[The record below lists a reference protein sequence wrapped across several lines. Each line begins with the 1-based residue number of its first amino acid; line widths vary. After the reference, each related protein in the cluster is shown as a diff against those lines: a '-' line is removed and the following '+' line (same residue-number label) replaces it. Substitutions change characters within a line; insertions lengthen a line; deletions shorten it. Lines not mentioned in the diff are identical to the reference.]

1 MRKVNLVIKMIKKA
15 AFHTLGC
22 KVNQYETEAVIDIF
36 IDNGYQIVDFSEKAD
51 IYIVNSCAVTNEAA
65 RKTRQIAR
73 RAKRSYPDSIVAI
86 VGCYTQAFP
95 EEVSEIEEIDFIM
108 GSNNKAE
115 ILNTAEKML
124 AGKSIEIQ
132 VKEYNQLKEYE
143 ELELKRLSNTTRA
156 NVKIEDGCNQ
166 FCSYCIIPYA
176 RGPVRS
182 RRQED
187 VVEEIK
193 RLSQQGVKEII
204 LTGTHLGAY
213 GSEKGNSKALTQLMQ
228 KLTELDE
235 LKRVRLSSIE
245 GTEIDQGM
253 VELIAEKD
261 IFCPHLHLPLQSG
274 SDQILEAMNRPYTV
288 KEFKKTIAE
297 LRKRIPDLAVTTD
310 VIVGFPGETE
320 ETFAETLEVVKE
332 IGFSKV
338 HVFPFSA
345 REGTPAAEM
354 DQINGNIIKDYS
366 KKLRLLN
373 EALMLSYQK
382 KFINQEKEVLVEEV
396 RDHKTDLL
404 TGYTDNYLKVLLSG
418 SDKLKNELVK
428 VKLEESIDPYHLK
441 GKILN

>member
-1 MRKVNLVIKMIKKA
+1 MIKKA
-15 AFHTLGC
+15 AFYTLGC

-36 IDNGYQIVDFSEKAD
+36 MDNGFQIVDFSEKAD
-51 IYIVNSCAVTNEAA
+51 LYIVNSCTVTNEAA

-73 RAKRSYPDSIVAI
+73 RAKRSAPESIVAI

-95 EEVSEIEEIDFIM
+95 DEVSEIEEIDFIM

-115 ILNTAEKML
+115 ILNKAEKMM
-124 AGKSIEIQ
+124 AGKSIENEL
-132 VKEYNQLKEYE
+132 KEYSQLKEYE

-182 RRQED
+182 RKEDD
-187 VVEEIK
+187 VVAEIK

-213 GSEKGNSKALTQLMQ
+213 GSEKGNNKALTQLMQ
-228 KLTELDE
+228 SLTELE
-235 LKRVRLSSIE
+235 QLKRVRLSSIE
-245 GTEIDQGM
+245 GTEIDQGIID
-253 VELIAEKD
+253 LIAEED

-288 KEFKKTIAE
+288 AEFKETVAK
-297 LRKRIPDLAVTTD
+297 LRKRIPELAVTTD

-320 ETFAETLEVVKE
+320 ETFAETLKVVEE
-332 IGFSKV
+332 IAFSKI
-338 HVFPFSA
+338 HVFPYSA

-354 DQINGNIIKDYS
+354 EQINGNIIKDYS
-366 KKLRLLN
+366 KKLRLVN
-373 EALMLSYQK
+373 EALMLNYQK
-382 KFINQEKEVLVEEV
+382 EFIGQEKEVLIEEV

-404 TGYTDNYLKVLLSG
+404 TGYTDNYLKVLVAG
-418 SDKLKNELVK
+418 SDELKNQLVK
-428 VKLEESIDPYHLK
+428 VRLEESIDPYHLK
-441 GKILN
+441 GKIVN

>member
-1 MRKVNLVIKMIKKA
+1 MRKVNLVIEMIRKA
-15 AFHTLGC
+15 AFYTLGC

-51 IYIVNSCAVTNEAA
+51 LYIVNSCTVTNEAA

-73 RAKRSYPDSIVAI
+73 RAKRSAPESIVAI

-95 EEVSEIEEIDFIM
+95 DEVSEIEEIDFVM

-115 ILNTAEKML
+115 ILNKAEEMMAEGSTDHK
-124 AGKSIEIQ
+124 I
-132 VKEYNQLKEYE
+132 KEYSKLRDYE

-182 RRQED
+182 RKKED
-187 VVEEIK
+187 VVAEIR
-193 RLSQQGVKEII
+193 RLSQQRVKEII

-213 GSEKGNSKALTQLMQ
+213 GSDKGNSKALTELMRS
-228 KLTELDE
+228 LTELKE

-245 GTEIDQGM
+245 GTEIDREM
-253 VELIAEKD
+253 IDLIAEEE

-288 KEFKKTIAE
+288 AEFKKTIAE
-297 LRKRIPDLAVTTD
+297 LRERIPELAVTTD

-320 ETFAETLEVVKE
+320 ETFAETMKVVEE

-338 HVFPFSA
+338 HVFPYSA

-354 DQINGNIIKDYS
+354 EQINGNIIKEYS

-373 EALMLSYQK
+373 ESLMLAYQEQ
-382 KFINQEKEVLVEEV
+382 FIGQEKEVLIEEV

-404 TGYTDNYLKVLLSG
+404 TGYTDNYLKVLLAG
-418 SDKLKNELVK
+418 SDKLKNQLVK
-428 VKLEESIDPYHLK
+428 VKLEESVDPYHLK
-441 GKILN
+441 GKIVN

>member
-1 MRKVNLVIKMIKKA
+1 MIEMIKKA
-15 AFHTLGC
+15 AFYTLGC

-51 IYIVNSCAVTNEAA
+51 LYIVNSCTVTNEAA

-73 RAKRSYPDSIVAI
+73 RAKRSAPGSIVAI

-95 EEVSEIEEIDFIM
+95 DEVSEIEEIDFIM
-108 GSNNKAE
+108 GSNNKGG
-115 ILNTAEKML
+115 ILNRAEEML
-124 AGKSIEIQ
+124 AGNSIENEL
-132 VKEYNQLKEYE
+132 KEYSQLKEYE

-182 RRQED
+182 RREDD
-187 VVEEIK
+187 VVEEVR

-213 GSEKGNSKALTQLMQ
+213 GSEKGNNKALTQLMQ
-228 KLTELDE
+228 SLTELEE

-253 VELIAEKD
+253 IDLIAEEE

-274 SDQILEAMNRPYTV
+274 SDQILETMKRPYTV
-288 KEFKKTIAE
+288 AEFKETIAK
-297 LRKRIPDLAVTTD
+297 LRKRIPDLAITTD
-310 VIVGFPGETE
+310 VIVGFPGETKK
-320 ETFAETLEVVKE
+320 TFAETLKIVEE

-338 HVFPFSA
+338 HVFPYSA

-373 EALMLSYQK
+373 ESLMLNYQK
-382 KFINQEKEVLVEEV
+382 EFIGQVKEVLIEEV
-396 RDHKTDLL
+396 RDHKTNLL
-404 TGYTDNYLKVLLSG
+404 TGYTDNYLKVLLAG
-418 SDKLKNELVK
+418 SDELKNQLVK
-428 VKLEESIDPYHLK
+428 VRLEESVDPYHLK
-441 GKILN
+441 GKIVN

>member
-1 MRKVNLVIKMIKKA
+1 MIRMIKKA
-15 AFHTLGC
+15 AFYTLGC

-36 IDNGYQIVDFSEKAD
+36 IDNGYQVVDFSEKAD
-51 IYIVNSCAVTNEAA
+51 VYIVNSCTVTNEAA
-65 RKTRQIAR
+65 RKTRQMAR
-73 RAKRSYPDSIVAI
+73 RAKRSSPDSIVAI

-95 EEVSEIEEIDFIM
+95 DEVSEIEEIDFIM
-108 GSNNKAE
+108 GSNSKAE
-115 ILNTAEKML
+115 ILKKAEKML
-124 AGKSIEIQ
+124 AGKSPENN
-132 VKEYNQLKEYE
+132 VKKYSQLKEYE
-143 ELELKRLSNTTRA
+143 HLELKRLSNTTRA

-182 RRQED
+182 RREED
-187 VVEEIK
+187 VIAEIR

-213 GSEKGNSKALTQLMQ
+213 GSDKGNSKALTQLMQ
-228 KLTELDE
+228 RLTELEE

-245 GTEIDQGM
+245 GTEIDQGIIN
-253 VELIAEKD
+253 LIAEEE

-288 KEFKKTIAE
+288 KEFKDTAAE
-297 LRKRIPDLAVTTD
+297 LKKRIPDLAVTTD

-320 ETFAETLEVVKE
+320 ATFAETLEVVEE

-338 HVFPFSA
+338 HVFPYSA

-354 DQINGNIIKDYS
+354 DQINGSIIKDYS

-373 EALMLSYQK
+373 KSLMLSYQK
-382 KFINQEKEVLVEEV
+382 EFLGKEKEVLVEEV

-404 TGYTDNYLKVLLSG
+404 TGYTDNYLKVLFEG
-418 SDKLKNELVK
+418 SDDLKNKLVK
-428 VKLEESIDPYHLK
+428 VKLKESLDAYHLK
-441 GKILN
+441 GKIIN

>member
-1 MRKVNLVIKMIKKA
+1 MDKKA
-15 AFHTLGC
+15 AFYTLGC

-51 IYIVNSCAVTNEAA
+51 VYIVNSCTVTNEAA

-73 RAKRSYPDSIVAI
+73 RAKRKSKESIVAI

-95 EEVSEIEEIDFIM
+95 DEVKDIEEIDFVM

-115 ILNTAEKML
+115 ILDRAEAML
-124 AGKSIEIQ
+124 AGKNTESEI
-132 VKEYNQLKEYE
+132 KEYKELNKYE
-143 ELELKRLSNTTRA
+143 DLEIKRLSNTTRA

-182 RRQED
+182 RNKKA
-187 VVEEIK
+187 VVKEIK
-193 RLSQQGVKEII
+193 KLSDQGVKEII

-213 GSEKGNSKALTQLMQ
+213 GSEQDNPKALTELMQ
-228 KLTELDE
+228 DLSEIDN

-245 GTEIDQGM
+245 GTEIDSGM
-253 VELIAEKD
+253 MELIAEED

-274 SDQILEAMNRPYTV
+274 SNKILKSMKRPYTV
-288 KEFKKTIAE
+288 EEFKATVNK
-297 LRKRIPDLAVTTD
+297 LRDKIPNLAVTTD
-310 VIVGFPGETE
+310 VIVGFPGETD
-320 ETFAETLEVVKE
+320 ETFKETLEAVKE

-354 DQINGNIIKDYS
+354 DDQINGNIIKEYS
-366 KKLRLLN
+366 KKLRLVN
-373 EALMLSYQK
+373 KSLMLDYQQ
-382 KFINQEKEVLVEEV
+382 KFIGTTKKVLIEEV
-396 RDHKTDLL
+396 RDHQTELL
-404 TGYTDNYLKVLLSG
+404 TGYTDNYLKVLVDG
-418 SDKLKNELVK
+418 PDKLKNKLVN
-428 VKLEESIDPYHLK
+428 VKLEESVDPHHLK
-441 GKILN
+441 GKIID